1 MQLRELLQNITPRYE
16 IEYIDAE
23 SAIKKLRETIENIP
37 ERESV
42 VVSDAQRAFEK
53 SSKIRIPFPRCG
65 AAVTSKLLLKYSK
78 PAYIGIVGSFA
89 RRTAL
94 LLDGKVSIDMAVTMP
109 SHLYQAKDYRDYR
122 YFQKRAYYLA
132 CLADGIQKAN
142 IPYLAVSFAYQD
154 ENEAQPILIIEPVQ
168 DQSGSFRNA
177 CMLGAIWLRQRG
189 IGSSKVKGGFGQFE
203 WASVMSTLMRGWGRA
218 NRRVLTTSYSS
229 YQLFKTTLQFLA
241 STDLIASTVVHPST
255 DIDFART
262 DQPILFDES
271 TGLNFLFK
279 MSPWSYKALQ
289 HEARNS
295 LRALNDPLI
304 DRFKALFISKVDEPS
319 LRFDYIFSFSLKG
332 HDKMATGGDSMLDLM
347 ADCAN
352 EVFAK
357 FTYGLSD
364 RTFLICPHVPSRA
377 SWQVSSMPS
386 HLRTD
391 LHVTVGL
398 LLNPENSQRM
408 VDRGPPI
415 DDKKASALFREFW
428 GDRAELRRFKDG
440 TISESV
446 LWSGSHSKHA
456 PLDMIVRH
464 ILERH
469 FDIHELSD
477 VGITAKAFDSLLIQ
491 QKSTQTEILG
501 PFTPTR
507 TAFEALC
514 KSIRDLE
521 GLPLQIR
528 QISAASPALRSSSV
542 VAPMANKPD
551 SLEWPVEIQIQF
563 EGSTRW
569 PQDLAAVQQAKIA
582 FLHKVA
588 EGLERG
594 ELASAVALA
603 LENSEYKLPEE
614 PFLDVATRDGIIFRL
629 RIYHEYELKILEQAL
644 HGQVASAASREEL
657 ALAVLEHKRRY
668 IQGPAHTQAVFALST
683 KFPLLSPTIRL
694 LKKWRDA
701 HLLSSHLRDEL
712 IELVAIRTFL
722 HPSPWQPP
730 GSLNSAFIRTLA
742 FIANWDWHSD
752 PLLVDLNS
760 ELRKPDIEDILTTF
774 QARRKLDPGMHRAAM
789 FAASDIDR
797 QGIIWTHRRPVKVTA
812 SRFTKLAAAATA
824 IIKEKGLGLE
834 PGSLFL
840 PSLAEY
846 DFVVHLKHK
855 FSKAKSTK
863 SLFKNLEMGTVKDP
877 LEALLKPA
885 QGFFE
890 ELEDLYGDNVIFFY
904 DRSAATAIA
913 GLWNPATGPRDWK
926 VDLGYNAMTISE
938 VGSAE
943 PHGTIN
949 KLAVLH
955 DIARLGGDMVAKID
969 HSL

>member
-1 MQLRELLQNITPRYE
+1 MQLRELLQNTTPRYE
-16 IEYIDAE
+16 TGYIDAE

-42 VVSDAQRAFEK
+42 VASDAQRVFEK

-142 IPYLAVSFAYQD
+142 IPYFAVSFAYQD

-168 DQSGSFRNA
+168 DGQNNQTIRPNYRIRILLAASIDLFPIEKTLPTKACIRNSA
-177 CMLGAIWLRQRG
+177 PNVGDE
-189 IGSSKVKGGFGQFE
+189 SPSP
-203 WASVMSTLMRGWGRA
+203 T
-218 NRRVLTTSYSS
+218 

-241 STDLIASTVVHPST
+241 STHLIASPVVHPST

-295 LRALNDPLI
+295 LKALNDPLV

-332 HDKMATGGDSMLDLM
+332 HDKMATGGNRVLDLM

-364 RTFLICPHVPSRA
+364 RTFLICPYVPSRA

-446 LWSGSHSKHA
+446 LWTGSHSKHA

-469 FDIHELSD
+469 FDIHELND
-477 VGITAKAFDSLLIQ
+477 VGITAKPFDSLLTQ
-491 QKSTQTEILG
+491 QKSTQTELLG

-507 TAFEALC
+507 DVFETLC

-542 VAPMANKPD
+542 IAPMANKPD

-569 PQDLAAVQQAKIA
+569 PQDLVAVQQAKIA

-629 RIYHEYELKILEQAL
+629 RIYHENELKILEQAL
-644 HGQVASAASREEL
+644 HGQVTSAASREEL

-712 IELVAIRTFL
+712 IEIVAIRTFL

-760 ELRKPDIEDILTTF
+760 ELRKPDIEDILTAF

-797 QGIIWTHRRPVKVTA
+797 QGIIWTDHRPVKVTA
-812 SRFTKLAAAATA
+812 SRFTKLAATATA
-824 IIKEKGLGLE
+824 IIKEKGLSLE

-863 SLFKNLEMGTVKDP
+863 SLFKNLEMGTVKEP

-904 DRSAATAIA
+904 DHSAATAIA

-926 VDLGYNAMTISE
+926 VDLGYNAMTISKG
-938 VGSAE
+938 GSAE
-943 PHGTIN
+943 PHVTIN